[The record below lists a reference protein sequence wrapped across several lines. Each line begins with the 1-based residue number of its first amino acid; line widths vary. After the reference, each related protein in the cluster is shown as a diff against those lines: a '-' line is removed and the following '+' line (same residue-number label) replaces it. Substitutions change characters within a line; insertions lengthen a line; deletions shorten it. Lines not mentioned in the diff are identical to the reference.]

1 MVSLAVVGLWRE
13 IAFSSLNTGL
23 LLESH
28 NGGDPGWSSLQSRNM
43 ANSRR
48 PWCSYNWELICLIL
62 KAACLSWV
70 SASRALLIPA
80 VIFMGIMLGWI
91 DDILCF
97 LLVLVL
103 IDISVNH
110 FVSLFQSHCKERE
123 LSLWSPVFA
132 VPRFF
137 IVIRKKKHGVRQRHC
152 PHVQAISSLQGPQKN

>member
-1 MVSLAVVGLWRE
+1 MFLQLA
-13 IAFSSLNTGL
+13 
-23 LLESH
+23 
-28 NGGDPGWSSLQSRNM
+28 
-43 ANSRR
+43 
-48 PWCSYNWELICLIL
+48 LICLIL

-70 SASRALLIPA
+70 STSRALLIPA

-110 FVSLFQSHCKERE
+110 LVSLFQFHCKERE

-137 IVIRKKKHGVRQRHC
+137 IVIRKKNMELDNDTVHTCRQPAVDRAPKTIKTEKQFEAFLERSLPSTLRGELQTPQQNRRLHC
-152 PHVQAISSLQGPQKN
+152 R

>member
-23 LLESH
+23 LLGSH
-28 NGGDPGWSSLQSRNM
+28 NGGDPGWYSLQSRNM

-62 KAACLSWV
+62 KAACLAWV

-110 FVSLFQSHCKERE
+110 LVSLFQSHCKERE
-123 LSLWSPVFA
+123 LSLSSPVFA

-137 IVIRKKKHGVRQRHC
+137 IVIRKKQHGVRQRHC
-152 PHVQAISSLQGPQKN
+152 PHLQAISSLQGPQKN